1 MHSFK
6 SNSRGD
12 HVRQWATIAAVL
24 GGIAVNT
31 VSNLYPPNGINVGEI
46 SNTLFKSVL
55 IVPANYAFAI
65 WGVIYVGLIALG
77 IYQWQPAL
85 RRHPSLIRGGWLLV
99 GATIA
104 QCLWIYLFL
113 ARQFSLSVLAM
124 VGIVI
129 PLIFFFL
136 ELQAQRRVSSREW
149 WCLHLP
155 VRIYLGWITVATV
168 VNVALA
174 LYAARWDG
182 WGLNPQTW
190 AIIMMIASTAIATLM
205 VLTQRDRVFP
215 LVVVWALVAIAIR
228 QSQYPGIVSTGG
240 GLAIALTLLTLFLK
254 PRVMPLTYR

>member
-1 MHSFK
+1 MSSFK
-6 SNSRGD
+6 SESRSD
-12 HVRQWATIAAVL
+12 HLRQWATLAAVL

-55 IVPANYAFAI
+55 IVPANYAFGI

-77 IYQWQPAL
+77 FYQLQPSV

-129 PLIFFFL
+129 PLILFFL
-136 ELQAQRRVSSREW
+136 DLQAQRRVSSKEW
-149 WCLHLP
+149 WCLHFP
-155 VRIYLGWITVATV
+155 IRVYLGWITVATV

-174 LYAARWDG
+174 LYAARWSG

-190 AIIMMIASTAIATLM
+190 ALIMVGTSAAIAAL
-205 VLTQRDRVFP
+205 VGLTQRDRVFP

-228 QSQYPGIVSTGG
+228 QSQYPLIVLTSG
-240 GLAIALTLLTLFLK
+240 GLAIALALLTFFLK
-254 PRVMPLTYR
+254 PRVISLTYR